1 MSVKLDSLIE
11 KIKQDG
17 VDAAKKEANKILL
30 DTRKKADS
38 MISEAQEEAE
48 KARKKAEKDA
58 ESYRKN
64 AETAIQQAA
73 RDTVLVLK
81 EKITKMFEQVLMADV
96 AKTMDKDLLKELIL
110 MLAKNWCDDDDIE
123 VLVNKIDPDELEKQL
138 KKSLSGNIK
147 GDIDIRLDRKIEHGF
162 RIGKKEGNLYYDFT
176 DESILEALRV
186 FLNPKLAEL
195 LK

>member
-17 VDAAKKEANKILL
+17 VDAAKKEANRILL
-30 DTRKKADS
+30 ETRKKADT
-38 MISEAQEEAE
+38 MIKEAQAEAE
-48 KARKKAEKDA
+48 KARKEAEKEADA
-58 ESYRKN
+58 YRKN

-81 EKITKMFEQVLMADV
+81 EKITEMFEQVLMADV
-96 AKTMDKDLLKELIL
+96 HKAMDKDLIKELIL
-110 MLAKNWCDDDDIE
+110 LLAKNWSAGEEIE
-123 VLVNKIDPDELEKQL
+123 VLVNDIDPDELKKQL
-138 KKSLSGNIK
+138 KKSLSGNVK
-147 GDIDIRLDRKIEHGF
+147 GEIDVRLDRKIEHGF

-176 DESILEALRV
+176 SESILEALRV
-186 FLNPKLAEL
+186 FVNPKLAEL